1 MKAVLF
7 DLGHTLIDYCDDWN
21 VAERSALDSVFPII
35 SNNSSMKIAQTTFD
49 DYLLGLLHDA
59 QKRKDTEMIEV
70 PLGETLSICLNRY
83 GCLEEDILNE
93 VMEAFYHVLNDARRL
108 VEGAPEML
116 SNLKDRGLD
125 IGLVSDVA
133 WGLPSDYPK
142 GDMVYYGLDQYF
154 DDMVFSTDVG
164 LRKPGA
170 KIFKVALNNLSV
182 SASEAIFVGNS
193 LHHDIKGAKGVG
205 MMTVLKRSQFCPQ
218 DNVIPDRTISSLSEL
233 DEVLDD
239 LGVD

>member
-1 MKAVLF
+1 M
-7 DLGHTLIDYCDDWN
+7 TL
-21 VAERSALDSVFPII
+21 
-35 SNNSSMKIAQTTFD
+35 
-49 DYLLGLLHDA
+49 
-59 QKRKDTEMIEV
+59 KREKTREMIEV

-205 MMTVLKRSQFCPQ
+205 MMTVLKRSSS
-218 DNVIPDRTISSLSEL
+218 VHRIMSYRT
-233 DEVLDD
+233 VQ
-239 LGVD
+239 